1 MKKSDETVKV
11 LLLFT
16 ETNTVAVATFL
27 SFPFLLS
34 FPSFSHYFSLL
45 PFLSLPSPPLL
56 PSILRG
62 FYRDNTDTNSAFMEF
77 TD

>member
-27 SFPFLLS
+27 SFPSLFPFLLS
-34 FPSFSHYFSLL
+34 LLLASSL
-45 PFLSLPSPPLL
+45 PFPPLPSS
-56 PSILRG
+56 PSIHPAG
-62 FYRDNTDTNSAFMEF
+62 FLQG
-77 TD
+77 